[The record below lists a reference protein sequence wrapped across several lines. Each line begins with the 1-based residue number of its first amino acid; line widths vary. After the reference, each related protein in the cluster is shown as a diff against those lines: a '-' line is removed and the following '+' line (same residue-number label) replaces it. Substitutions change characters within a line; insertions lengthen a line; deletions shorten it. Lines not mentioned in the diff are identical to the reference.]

1 MPLLKLKQI
10 SSIDNYY
17 KFTFEPISV
26 HFGTCSLINMTRY
39 IYRFLSDM
47 GTRNCISEV
56 KNFIPFRLDGI
67 QIIINLS
74 FINCD
79 KAISQNNIKNCE
91 IVMRKMYYTFK
102 TNHYITFNYLIL
114 MAIKKQAKIEMD
126 GSELIYPEELTIL
139 IPKGDANKRFDPNL
153 EKLVWIVDN
162 WPFNKKGVGYIL
174 NRFARRLEPDFLLP
188 DDEKYV
194 LRKLYPTG
202 KVFHNLII

>member
-114 MAIKKQAKIEMD
+114 MAIKKQAKIVMD
-126 GSELIYPEELTIL
+126 GSELIYPEELIIL
-139 IPKGDANKRFDPNL
+139 IPKGKDNLRVCINYRLLNKAIAIDYYL
-153 EKLVWIVDN
+153 
-162 WPFNKKGVGYIL
+162 
-174 NRFARRLEPDFLLP
+174 FLLFNNI
-188 DDEKYV
+188 V
-194 LRKLYPTG
+194 SI
-202 KVFHNLII
+202 VFKAKSIRLFLIKLIIFINFFYIRVLK